1 MPERS
6 PGAARADP
14 AKREDEAPWIIL
26 VARDQPD
33 LFRHLAQA
41 FAGDDKIEIIVD
53 RRKDLRRNPPGVEE
67 RLRIHGAAVVK
78 RPRR

>member
-1 MPERS
+1 MSERA
-6 PGAARADP
+6 PGTERPGP
-14 AKREDEAPWIIL
+14 AKREDEATWIIL

-33 LFRHLAQA
+33 LFRHLAEA

-53 RRKDLRRNPPGVEE
+53 RRKDLRRNPPGIEE

-78 RPRR
+78 RPQR

>member
-1 MPERS
+1 MSERS
-6 PGAARADP
+6 PGTERPGP
-14 AKREDEAPWIIL
+14 AKREDAALWIIL

-53 RRKDLRRNPPGVEE
+53 RRKDLRRNPPGIEE

-78 RPRR
+78 RPQH